1 MAEAVAS
8 ASASKDDLYKQLS
21 DEVAKSGM
29 DADRKEHAFKVI
41 GIALAAAALAA
52 ASPPPRLAASRRC
65 RCLAAAAAASALA
78 ASAAIWVT
86 IADT

>member
-1 MAEAVAS
+1 VAEAVAS

-41 GIALAAAALAA
+41 GIACKRLTGRIFWKACVRPHLARHAE
-52 ASPPPRLAASRRC
+52 
-65 RCLAAAAAASALA
+65 
-78 ASAAIWVT
+78 AILT
-86 IADT
+86 APTTSCT